1 MSGSLPSYYDGVVE
15 RTVYFAEL
23 RGRCY
28 SRSTSV
34 WVQNCGSFYVYY
46 FKRYAMTCNYRFC
59 GSDDY
64 PSSIIAAT
72 PAATAKASPVSPT
85 PILVRVVLI
94 DDFTDTKKYSL
105 THLHKHIHDDNC
117 NNRCP

>member
-64 PSSIIAAT
+64 TSSIIAAT
-72 PAATAKASPVSPT
+72 PAATATAGSISPT
-85 PILVRVVLI
+85 PVSVRVILI
-94 DDFTDTKKYSL
+94 VGFISTQA
-105 THLHKHIHDDNC
+105 HKHIRAVVWKYFC
-117 NNRCP
+117 

>member
-15 RTVYFAEL
+15 RTVYFADL

-64 PSSIIAAT
+64 TSSILPSASAT
-72 PAATAKASPVSPT
+72 PAVTSSVSPT
-85 PILVRVVLI
+85 PLGVRRFQLNSLSCTTLLYLFKKLSQGI
-94 DDFTDTKKYSL
+94 PTKALPFS
-105 THLHKHIHDDNC
+105 
-117 NNRCP
+117 